1 MTFLKSILGST
12 ALAAGLVIAG
22 LGAASARDLT
32 VVSWGGNYQDAQR
45 KIYFK
50 PFADKTGK
58 PVLDESWDGGVGVVQ
73 AKVKAGTP
81 NWDAVQVE
89 AGFALAFHRAM
100 PLGPVRIDD
109 HRVPGELEE
118 KRRVPDPGDPHL
130 VRSGRIQNRLQ
141 DIAIRPL
148 EHSRDDA
155 VPQETKVPFRP
166 PLVRQQARIPGGAR
180 LHG

>member
-1 MTFLKSILGST
+1 MTFLKTMLGST

-50 PFADKTGK
+50 PFAEKAGK
-58 PVLDESWDGGVGVVQ
+58 PVLDESWDGGIGVIQ

-89 AGFALAFHRAM
+89 ADELAIGCESCRTEAEHGVRA
-100 PLGPVRIDD
+100 GN
-109 HRVPGELEE
+109 G
-118 KRRVPDPGDPHL
+118 
-130 VRSGRIQNRLQ
+130 
-141 DIAIRPL
+141 
-148 EHSRDDA
+148 A
-155 VPQETKVPFRP
+155 VGLDV
-166 PLVRQQARIPGGAR
+166 GGYVDL
-180 LHG
+180 LH